1 MKKTDLAVIIPVY
14 NEQEIICT
22 VISDWDKT
30 LSDCVENYTINV
42 YNDGSKDETLS
53 QLQSVAA
60 LYPNLIIHDK
70 ANSGHGST
78 ILKGY
83 RENIHAEWLFQVDS
97 DNEIAAALFKDFW
110 NARGEN
116 DFVIGIREHH
126 NRPRIRTLISIFSR
140 LIIKL
145 FYKGKSKDV
154 NVPFRLMK
162 SESFKSIFE
171 QIPDDTF
178 APNVIVTGY
187 ASVKN
192 IPTRQIPIV
201 STMRET
207 GEVSIKKWKLFKIAI
222 LSLVQT
228 ITFRF
233 RLT

>member
-116 DFVIGIREHH
+116 GFVIGIREHH

-178 APNVIVTGY
+178 APNVIITGC

-192 IPTRQIPIV
+192 IPTQQIPIV

-222 LSLVQT
+222 LSFVQT
-228 ITFRF
+228 ITFRL
-233 RLT
+233 R